1 MQHNEP
7 VPIIFVTGGLGSGKS
22 TFTRICAKNGFE
34 TLSAD
39 EIVDDLYENNREM
52 VLRLKKLLGADIV
65 DEDGVVSKSKIAERV
80 FSDSTLL
87 KEVESIIHPLVRE
100 VLNQHAKNADFL
112 FYEIPVVSE
121 QTDLSNAD
129 YVVVITA
136 DEATRINRAVSRGM
150 KLEDAE
156 KRIAA
161 QQNNSFS
168 HPRIIEIP
176 NNGSVESFEELVN
189 RFLKDILND

>member
-39 EIVDDLYENNREM
+39 EIVDDLYANNREM

-189 RFLKDILND
+189 RFLKDISND

>member
-39 EIVDDLYENNREM
+39 EIVDDLYANNREM